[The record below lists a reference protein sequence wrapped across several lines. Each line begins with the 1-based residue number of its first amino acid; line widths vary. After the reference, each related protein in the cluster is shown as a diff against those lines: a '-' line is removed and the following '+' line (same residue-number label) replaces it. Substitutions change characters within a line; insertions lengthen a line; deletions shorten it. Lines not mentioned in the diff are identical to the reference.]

1 MATLYELIQRY
12 NYIVSE
18 LEENGGELT
27 SELDDEFSILQDEL
41 EDKLRAY
48 KDVIALQEQNKQ
60 YNKDEIDRL
69 RLRNKTF
76 DNVITRLKKSVAEAL
91 HLYGDRTKAGNY
103 KLSFA
108 DFSVSTRNTKS
119 VSINEDSMNYILDS
133 CRYQQPISSTERNLL
148 ENCKSELD
156 ECGKAI
162 ITLEVPPSLLERFC
176 KNLNDIYGDNYDMT
190 FKFNKSD
197 IKKLDELAL
206 SISETDENN
215 SKVKRISDVLNYIGF
230 DINNNESVSY
240 K

>member
-1 MATLYELIQRY
+1 MASLYELMQRY

-108 DFSVSTRNTKS
+108 DFSVSTKNTKF
-119 VSINEDSMNYILDS
+119 VSINEDSMNRIMDA
-133 CRYQQPISSTERNLL
+133 CRLESFLEPDDRDIL
-148 ENCKSELD
+148 ENCKHEID
-156 ECGKAI
+156 NVGKVV
-162 ITLEVPPSLLERFC
+162 ITLEVYPSLLRRFC
-176 KNLNDIYGDNYDMT
+176 KNLNEIYSDDYDMK
-190 FKFNKSD
+190 FKFDKTA
-197 IKKLDELAL
+197 IKELDKVAL
-206 SISETDENN
+206 DISEKDENHPKVN
-215 SKVKRISDVLNYIGF
+215 NISKVLNYISF
-230 DINNNESVSY
+230 DINNNESVTY